1 MTPLTN
7 IPFQY
12 ISPSSPSHFS
22 FSLQGHFRCYIR
34 RLGRT
39 HDIYPSF
46 AHLHR
51 QLFFLIFHILLLPII
66 CSIIVS
72 STSSCFIS
80 SLWLFCLLK
89 LHERSS
95 LYKAK
100 MWHICVWFYQQ
111 QSSDI
116 FYPYLDEK
124 SKNNVHTRC
133 HKNPSDFYHQHCMSQ
148 GYFIFFPFSFY
159 SSTGIWYNYHVNS
172 RGMSQ
177 IAGRR

>member
-1 MTPLTN
+1 MLHFIFRTYNHYYFIRVFLFLPPAVKSEVRTVMTPLTN

-80 SLWLFCLLK
+80 SLWLFSLLK

-100 MWHICVWFYQQ
+100 M
-111 QSSDI
+111 
-116 FYPYLDEK
+116 
-124 SKNNVHTRC
+124 
-133 HKNPSDFYHQHCMSQ
+133 
-148 GYFIFFPFSFY
+148 
-159 SSTGIWYNYHVNS
+159 
-172 RGMSQ
+172 
-177 IAGRR
+177 